1 MSNNLGCGCNCNGNG
16 ANGGSAIMIQQG
28 DTFDL
33 VFQYKENDTAMSLP
47 SGYDLLVGIYDMMG
61 KVLQVGRVSDGTIT
75 ASGNDTYTLR
85 VTHEASMKMIG
96 TVTLEI
102 TITNDDGTIVDHAQE
117 IVEIHF
123 DTRKNNALI

>member
-1 MSNNLGCGCNCNGNG
+1 MGNLGCGCNCD
-16 ANGGSAIMIQQG
+16 GGSSQGRSQLMIQQG

-75 ASGNDTYTLR
+75 ASGNDT
-85 VTHEASMKMIG
+85 
-96 TVTLEI
+96 
-102 TITNDDGTIVDHAQE
+102 
-117 IVEIHF
+117 
-123 DTRKNNALI
+123 